1 MDDPSPAAHFPAVQ
15 PHPSVLTDCTHHEHG
30 LSFAWRNSHPVP
42 QHLLLQTTAARR
54 ALSPLAHTQDLVHS
68 PDISQTSTATTQTSE
83 FIRDVTTRLLAAHG
97 ACEPVGGY
105 GSCQDTASPI
115 SSLLPGQGC
124 CPPGHCIAHLLP
136 SPTSSHRP
144 ALTHSGS
151 VRPRGTRFGGD
162 ARAMPAA
169 LGSRRAP
176 GKQNEAAELLHHL
189 PLPPWAPASSGG
201 CCGTAPRWVVLG
213 KGVGRVFAYLRDG
226 SKK

>member
-30 LSFAWRNSHPVP
+30 LSLAWRNSHPVP

-83 FIRDVTTRLLAAHG
+83 FIGDVTTRLLAAHG

-124 CPPGHCIAHLLP
+124 CPPGHGIAHLLP
-136 SPTSSHRP
+136 PPCPNTFGLRPTQGHQVRGRCQGDAGSPGKPQGSGKAERGGRAPPPPPAATLGTRQLRRLLWHSP
-144 ALTHSGS
+144 ALGC
-151 VRPRGTRFGGD
+151 FG
-162 ARAMPAA
+162 
-169 LGSRRAP
+169 
-176 GKQNEAAELLHHL
+176 E
-189 PLPPWAPASSGG
+189 GG
-201 CCGTAPRWVVLG
+201 GE
-213 KGVGRVFAYLRDG
+213 GVCLFTGWE
-226 SKK
+226 